1 MKLLLDEMYP
11 PALARALEAVGIPA
25 TTITDLGMN
34 GAPDPE
40 VFACAVAQH
49 HVLLT
54 ENVADFVAIAAQ
66 HSTTGAHH
74 PGLMIALSNRFT
86 RRASGYRALVDAI
99 RAPDADELT
108 DRIVYL
114 EAPTR

>member
-11 PALARALEAVGIPA
+11 PALARALAAVGIHQA
-25 TTITDLGMN
+25 TTISDLGMN

-86 RRASGYRALVDAI
+86 RRPSGHRTLIDAI
-99 RAPDADELT
+99 RAHDAT
-108 DRIVYL
+108 S
-114 EAPTR
+114 